1 MTRRRGGRGAGRG
14 AGEGGLPGKGVHLSF
29 ANFIIQELPYED
41 VQFVLY
47 LDARRLM
54 VDRTHHCQ
62 CTQTRRLP
70 ATPRAHAHVKDL
82 A

>member
-29 ANFIIQELPYED
+29 ANVIIQELPHED

-47 LDARRLM
+47 LARRLM
-54 VDRTHHCQ
+54 ADRLKHSH